1 MSSVGSIAPRLPI
14 IARIASI
21 PLVTDSRASG
31 RIASISSLQSCMVPP
46 TGYRS
51 GVRVTKPTG
60 VRHARASAK
69 LTGPTVRTRPGGP
82 PWTFPSANSTT
93 ERIADDTYVVRQ
105 LFGEGLAP
113 DVLFSNSMVITGAEP
128 VVVDTGARIIGDQ
141 WLEAAF
147 SVVEPQD
154 VRWIYLSHD
163 DHDHVGNLYEVL
175 DRCPNATLV
184 MTWFMVERLAAEALV
199 PLDRV
204 RLVNDGETIHAG
216 DRDLVAV
223 IPPTFDSPTTR
234 GLFDSKTGVYW
245 AVDSFAT
252 AVPHEL
258 TDLDDLD
265 PEYWR
270 ETFLLV
276 QRTLSPWHR
285 WLDAAKYRE
294 HLDRV
299 RKLGAT
305 VIASVHG
312 PATRGAQIET
322 SLGFLAE
329 LPNLPPHRFP
339 VSPSS
344 SSCSR

>member
-1 MSSVGSIAPRLPI
+1 M
-14 IARIASI
+14 
-21 PLVTDSRASG
+21 D
-31 RIASISSLQSCMVPP
+31 VP
-46 TGYRS
+46 
-51 GVRVTKPTG
+51 VRQ
-60 VRHARASAK
+60 
-69 LTGPTVRTRPGGP
+69 L
-82 PWTFPSANSTT
+82 TT

-128 VVVDTGARIIGDQ
+128 VVIDTGARIIGDQ

-163 DHDHVGNLYEVL
+163 DHDHVGNLFEVL
-175 DRCPNATLV
+175 VRCPNAQLV

-223 IPPTFDSPTTR
+223 IPPTFDSPTSR
-234 GLFDSKTGVYW
+234 GLYDSKTGVYW

-285 WLDAAKYRE
+285 WLDSAKYAE

-305 VIASVHG
+305 VIASAHG

-329 LPNLPPHRFP
+329 LPNLPPAP
-339 VSPSS
+339 LPGQPELELVLAVMASAMAAPAAN
-344 SSCSR
+344 

>member
-1 MSSVGSIAPRLPI
+1 M
-14 IARIASI
+14 
-21 PLVTDSRASG
+21 D
-31 RIASISSLQSCMVPP
+31 VP
-46 TGYRS
+46 
-51 GVRVTKPTG
+51 VRQ
-60 VRHARASAK
+60 
-69 LTGPTVRTRPGGP
+69 L
-82 PWTFPSANSTT
+82 TT

-128 VVVDTGARIIGDQ
+128 VVIDTGARIIGDQ

-154 VRWIYLSHD
+154 VQWIYLSHD

-175 DRCPNATLV
+175 DRCPNAKLV

-204 RLVNDGETIHAG
+204 QLVNDGETIHAG

-223 IPPTFDSPTTR
+223 IPPTFDSPTSR
-234 GLFDSKTGVYW
+234 GLYDSKTGVYW

-285 WLDAAKYRE
+285 WLDSGEVHRAPRPRPQARGDGDRE
-294 HLDRV
+294 R
-299 RKLGAT
+299 
-305 VIASVHG
+305 
-312 PATRGAQIET
+312 TRARDARACRSST

-329 LPNLPPHRFP
+329 LPNLPPAP
-339 VSPSS
+339 LPGQPELELVLAVMASAMAAPAAN
-344 SSCSR
+344 